1 MPAREPCT
9 LKSSFFRRALI
20 AVGCLSLAATPA
32 LAQNLDEE
40 MLALIEED
48 MQEVRELELLDPI
61 NVSTMTLAEYQDQT
75 REELEDYP
83 EEQWEHD
90 QAALVAMGLL
100 DEDQDIQEIYT
111 EAYGGSFVG
120 YYDPA
125 TDEMVLIAFSDGEE
139 LSPLGQVTFAH
150 ETVHALQD
158 QHFDLEEMLNTSFA
172 GNADGALAVRALI
185 EGDAMAAEAQ
195 YLLDNRELAL
205 AYLEEVMD
213 LQSESP
219 DLAGDLPGFL
229 VAQIGFPYEHGVVF
243 AQYLYDEGGWE
254 LVNEAYADPPVS
266 TEQILHPEKY
276 LEGEEPIEVVVDDH
290 SEVLGDDWVE
300 IEADT
305 YGEFGVMT
313 LLGESDLSSRQIT
326 RASEGWGGDA
336 YSIMMSED
344 DELAVVWQTEWDSD
358 RDAREF
364 ARTYA
369 EREIER
375 IDGDVDNSGDLTVIV
390 GDDIAIIMVQ
400 DGESV
405 TYVQAPTLEE
415 AELLLDEL

>member
-1 MPAREPCT
+1 M
-9 LKSSFFRRALI
+9 I
-20 AVGCLSLAATPA
+20 AVGCLSLAVTPA

-40 MLALIEED
+40 MLARIEED
-48 MQEVRELELLDPI
+48 MQEVRELALLDPI
-61 NVSTMTLAEYQDQT
+61 NVSTMTLEEYQDQT
-75 REELEDYP
+75 RQQLLDYP
-83 EEQWEHD
+83 EDQWAQD
-90 QAALVAMGLL
+90 QAALIAMGLL
-100 DEDQDIQEIYT
+100 DEDEDIQEIYT
-111 EAYGGSFVG
+111 QAYGGSFVG
-120 YYDPA
+120 YYDPE
-125 TDEMVLIAFSDGEE
+125 TDEMVLIAFSDGED

-158 QHFDLEEMLNTSFA
+158 QHFDLEDMLNTSFA
-172 GNADGALAVRALI
+172 GSADSALAVRSLI

-205 AYLEEVMD
+205 AYLEEVMNIQAD
-213 LQSESP
+213 SP

-229 VAQIGFPYEHGVVF
+229 VAQIGFPYEHGIVF

-254 LVNEAYADPPVS
+254 LVNEAYADPPAS

-276 LEGEEPIEVVVDDH
+276 LEGEEPIEVEVDDF
-290 SEVLGDDWVE
+290 SEVLGDDWEE

-313 LLGESDLSSRQIT
+313 LLGESDLSERQIT

-344 DELAVVWQTEWDSD
+344 DDLAVVWTTAWDSD

-375 IDGDVDNSGDLTVIV
+375 IDGDVDNSGDMTVIA
-390 GDDIAIIMVQ
+390 GDDMVIIMIQ

-405 TYVQAPTLEE
+405 TYVQAPTIEQ
-415 AELLLDEL
+415 AELLLGEL